1 MAASHSAALT
11 GRGAASDQ
19 NGDCCTTAP
28 ADSRLNALAELRT
41 GLDAPLELRIGLAS
55 GPAVGGVIGM
65 RRILL
70 TCGAIRS
77 TSRRAWNRPAFHGGF
92 EPLEVKGL
100 GRMTTYLL
108 ADPAP

>member
-19 NGDCCTTAP
+19 NGECCMTAP

-65 RRILL
+65 RRILFDL
-70 TCGAIRS
+70 WGDTVNIASRMDSSGVPWRIRS
-77 TSRRAWNRPAFHGGF
+77 LWRSRALVG
-92 EPLEVKGL
+92 
-100 GRMTTYLL
+100 
-108 ADPAP
+108 

>member
-19 NGDCCTTAP
+19 NGECCTTAP

-65 RRILL
+65 RRILFDL
-70 TCGAIRS
+70 WGDTVNIASRMDSSGVPWRIRAS
-77 TSRRAWNRPAFHGGF
+77 GGQG
-92 EPLEVKGL
+92 PWSDDDVPP
-100 GRMTTYLL
+100 R
-108 ADPAP
+108 